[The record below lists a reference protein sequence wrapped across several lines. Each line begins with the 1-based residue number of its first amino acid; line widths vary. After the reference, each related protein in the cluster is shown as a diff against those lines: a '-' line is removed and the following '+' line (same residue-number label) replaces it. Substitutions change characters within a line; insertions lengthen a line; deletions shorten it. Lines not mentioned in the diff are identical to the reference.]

1 MNKPRPTQAGPG
13 PTDGEALGAVARGE
27 ISALGVLYDR
37 HRTAIFQ
44 FVARATGNAG
54 DVEDLVHATFVT
66 AAKAA
71 AAFDGR
77 ESCRPWLL
85 GIAGK
90 LVHRRRRSLFRFG
103 RALGELTLRE
113 AQRSVDPA
121 QLLGARD
128 DVARLAAAL
137 PKMTEAKRLVLLL
150 AEVENL
156 GCQEIAEALEIP
168 IGTVWTRL
176 HHARKELRELLLEDE
191 P

>member
-1 MNKPRPTQAGPG
+1 MNKPRHLQAGPG
-13 PTDGEALGAVARGE
+13 PTDREALTAIARGE

-37 HRTAIFQ
+37 HRAAVFQ
-44 FVARATGNAG
+44 FVARATSNAA

-71 AAFDGR
+71 AGFDGR
-77 ESCRPWLL
+77 ESCRPWLV

-90 LVHRRRRSLFRFG
+90 LLHRRRRSLFRFG
-103 RALGELTLRE
+103 RALNELTLRE

-121 QLLGARD
+121 HQLGARD

-156 GCQEIAEALEIP
+156 GCKEIAEALEIP